1 MRGKRERPLPA
12 ACRGLKWWVAAL
24 GWICMLIQ
32 PIPEAASAGMRR
44 VTMIPLWSPQ
54 AQFAGYYV
62 ALEKG
67 IYAKHGIAL
76 TILPGGPGK
85 DPVEYL
91 KTGRADFAVLWL
103 SSALRH
109 RSSGIPLKNIYQTV
123 QRSSM
128 MLVGRKSS
136 GIRSV
141 PDLAGRPVGIW
152 GGDLA
157 LQSRALFARHGIR
170 VREVPQSGTVNLFL
184 RGGVDAASAM
194 WYNEYHTILNAG
206 IDAGELT
213 TFFLRDLGIDFPE
226 DGLYALDA
234 TIASDPATASAFVQ
248 ASTEGWAYAF
258 SHPDEAVAIV
268 LKHMRAAHLPANRM
282 HQRWMLARMRE
293 LARPKSGSP
302 AAAGVLDREAYGF
315 VGQTMQRY
323 GGIGRIPR
331 YDDFTWRG
339 HGQE

>member
-1 MRGKRERPLPA
+1 MFFRPTPA
-12 ACRGLKWWVAAL
+12 GASL
-24 GWICMLIQ
+24 GMHR
-32 PIPEAASAGMRR
+32 M
-44 VTMIPLWSPQ
+44 TMIPLWSPQ

-67 IYAKHGIAL
+67 MYAEHGIEL

-85 DPVEYL
+85 DPAEYL
-91 KTGRADFAVLWL
+91 KTGRADFAVMWL
-103 SSALRH
+103 SSAVRH
-109 RSSGIPLKNIYQTV
+109 RSAGTPLKNIYQTV

-141 PDLAGRPVGIW
+141 PDLAGRRIGIW

-170 VREVPQSGTVNLFL
+170 AREVPQSGTVNLFL
-184 RGGVDAASAM
+184 RGGVDVASAM
-194 WYNEYHTILNAG
+194 WYNEYHTIIDAG

-226 DGLYALDA
+226 DGIYALDT
-234 TIASDPATASAFVQ
+234 TIASNPAAASAFVQ
-248 ASTEGWAYAF
+248 ASAEGWEYAF
-258 SHPDEAVAIV
+258 RHPDEAVGIV

-293 LARPKSGSP
+293 LALPTNGNP
-302 AAAGVLDREAYGF
+302 AGAGMLDRAAYGF
-315 VGQTMQRY
+315 VGKTMQRY
-323 GGIGRIPR
+323 GGIAKIPT
-331 YDDFTWRG
+331 YEDFTWRG
-339 HGQE
+339 NGQK